1 MHFPVVIV
9 GGGMVGATLAHALAR
24 MFPQKVALIEA
35 APFPATPQVDAQP
48 SFDARST
55 ALAWGTRLLFEQLGL
70 WDELN
75 TYATPIEHIHV
86 SNQGHFGF
94 TRLHAQDEGVSALGY
109 VVSNQHL
116 GQTLFKH
123 LKVAEEK
130 QKLEL
135 IMPAKVVALSPNDKG
150 TSLQVERND
159 TTETITAN
167 LVIIADGGR
176 SGLTEQLGID
186 VTEKHYNQSALIA
199 NAALSKPHNNVA
211 YERFTESGPMAL
223 LPLSGKHCALV
234 WSLPETMVDDI
245 ALMSEVD
252 FASHLQQ
259 NFGYRLGRFTKV
271 GLRHIYPL
279 TLRCSTEQVRP
290 GLVVLGNAAHQ
301 LHPVAGQGFNLALR
315 DALRLAEVIKEALA
329 LGQPLYALKTLH
341 HYVKRQEAD
350 QQATIQW
357 SDRLVRWFSSTTPTL
372 SILRNLGLVGLDLC
386 FPGKSLFTQHAMGMG
401 LPAAKID

>member
-1 MHFPVVIV
+1 MHFPVVII
-9 GGGMVGATLAHALAR
+9 GGGMVGATLAHTLSR
-24 MFPQKVALIEA
+24 LLPQKTALIEA
-35 APFPATPQVDAQP
+35 SPFPAASQVDLQP

-75 TYATPIEHIHV
+75 SQATPIEHIHV

-109 VVSNQHL
+109 VISNQHL

-123 LKVAEEK
+123 LLIAEEK
-130 QKLEL
+130 QTLEL
-135 IMPAKVVALSPNDKG
+135 IMPGKVVALNPNNQG
-150 TSLQVERND
+150 TSILLERND
-159 TTETITAN
+159 KTETVTAD

-186 VTEKHYNQSALIA
+186 ITEKHYNQSALIA
-199 NAALSKPHNNVA
+199 NVALSKSHQNIA

-234 WSLPETMVDDI
+234 WSLPEAMVDDV
-245 ALMSEVD
+245 ALMSEAD

-259 NFGYRLGRFTKV
+259 NFGYRLGRFAKI

-315 DALRLAEVIKEALA
+315 DALRLAEVIKEALMR
-329 LGQPLYALKTLH
+329 GEPLYSLKTLN
-341 HYVKRQEAD
+341 HYVQRQEAD
-350 QQATIQW
+350 QQLTIQW
-357 SDRLVRWFSSTTPTL
+357 SDRLVRWFSATTPSI
-372 SILRNLGLVGLDLC
+372 SILRNLGLIGLDLC
-386 FPGKSLFTQHAMGMG
+386 FPGKSFFTQHAMGMG
-401 LPAAKID
+401 LPAAKIN